1 MNRIIYLNGEYMAP
15 EQAKISIFD
24 RGLLFGD
31 AVYEV
36 TGVLGGRLLDF
47 EHHMARLE
55 SSLYKLSI
63 PPPMDRGEILAAFR
77 ELVRRNGLREGLVY
91 VQITRG
97 EAERDFVYGTGLQP
111 TVFMFT
117 QVTDSSTSPHVE
129 SGVSLNSVPDIRWA
143 RRDIKT
149 VNLLG
154 QVLAKQAAHE
164 SGAYEALMVGPDG
177 YVTECG
183 ATSFFLFRDKTII
196 TRPLSNDILPGITRR
211 AVVALCERDLI
222 GLEER
227 SFTLEEAYGA
237 EEAFITGASTFVM
250 PVTRIDDRSVGNG
263 VPGPATMA
271 MRTIYL
277 DYARETA
284 I

>member
-1 MNRIIYLNGEYMAP
+1 MNRIVYLNGEYMAP

-24 RGLLFGD
+24 RGVLFGD

-36 TGVLGGRLLDF
+36 VGVLGGRLLDF
-47 EHHMARLE
+47 AHHMARLE
-55 SSLYKLSI
+55 SSLGKLSI
-63 PPPMDRGEILAAFR
+63 PPPIDREGILAAFR
-77 ELVRRNGLREGLVY
+77 ELIRRNGIMEGLVY

-97 EAERDFVYGTGLQP
+97 REERDFVHGTDLRP

-117 QVTDSSTSPHVE
+117 QVTASSTSPYVE
-129 SGVSLNSVPDIRWA
+129 SGVSLQSVPDIRWA

-154 QVLAKQAAHE
+154 QVLAKQAAHD
-164 SGAYEALMVGPDG
+164 SGAYEALMVDPDG
-177 YVTECG
+177 HVTECG
-183 ATSFFLFRDKTII
+183 ATSFFMFRDKTII
-196 TRPLSNDILPGITRR
+196 TRPLSNDILPGVTRR
-211 AVVALCERDLI
+211 AVVALCKRDQI

-227 SFTLEEAYGA
+227 PFTLEEACEA

-250 PVTRIDDRSVGNG
+250 PVTRIDGRTIGNG

-271 MRTIYL
+271 MRVIYL

>member
-1 MNRIIYLNGEYMAP
+1 MNRIVYLNGEYLAP

-24 RGLLFGD
+24 RGVLFGD

-55 SSLYKLSI
+55 NSLGKLSI
-63 PPPMDRGEILAAFR
+63 PPPMARGGILAAFR
-77 ELVRRNGLREGLVY
+77 ELVRRNGLMEGLVY

-97 EAERDFVYGTGLQP
+97 REERDFVYGTGLQP
-111 TVFMFT
+111 AVFMFT
-117 QVTDSSTSPHVE
+117 QATDSSTSPYVE
-129 SGVSLNSVPDIRWA
+129 SGVSLRSVPDIRWA

-164 SGAYEALMVGPDG
+164 GGAYEALMVDSDG
-177 YVTECG
+177 HVTECG
-183 ATSFFLFRDKTII
+183 ATSFFMFRDKTII
-196 TRPLSNDILPGITRR
+196 TRPLSNDILPGVTRR
-211 AVVALCERDLI
+211 AVVALCAHNQI

-227 SFTLEEAYGA
+227 LFTLEEAYEA
-237 EEAFITGASTFVM
+237 EEAFVTGASTFVM
-250 PVTRIDDRSVGNG
+250 PVTRIDGRTVGNG

-271 MRTIYL
+271 MRAIYL
-277 DYARETA
+277 DYVRETA